1 MFPRINRS
9 IYFLN
14 ASTVRSPQ
22 PANNL
27 QPSRPFDVT
36 KEIEKDIDGKE
47 DREREREPARQTE
60 KKRERER

>member
-22 PANNL
+22 AANNL

-36 KEIEKDIDGKE
+36 KEIEKDIDGN
-47 DREREREPARQTE
+47 
-60 KKRERER
+60 KKRERENQVDRQTERER